1 MGLSESTLKIIMT
14 PFIKCSEGFE
24 DADCESHCCKDF
36 CACKYSS
43 HHQVPQNPGD
53 VCAKDWD
60 QHKYLA
66 LYFVW
71 VDFLIRFNGSKK

>member
-43 HHQVPQNPGD
+43 HHQVPQNSSEPTLNTL
-53 VCAKDWD
+53 D
-60 QHKYLA
+60 QGTPSGLA
-66 LYFVW
+66 
-71 VDFLIRFNGSKK
+71 